1 MCNIAFQARW
11 ANRVETDRTFPFD
24 DRQYYE
30 TITNFLAQKTT
41 YQANGIMLIDQA
53 FELLA
58 MNAVMLK
65 GRELNQTVSGYFRSG
80 FCDFVMGNSQN
91 ESNALFAGYT
101 ICKDKDTYFRKI
113 YDNVVCRRLGSFLSC
128 TMCPCIL

>member
-91 ESNALFAGYT
+91 ESMRYLQATQSAKTRTRIFGRFT
-101 ICKDKDTYFRKI
+101 ITWYVDVWVRF
-113 YDNVVCRRLGSFLSC
+113 
-128 TMCPCIL
+128 